1 MVARSNRRL
10 SLEKRRKAVDVY
22 PLEELEASY
31 INNHE
36 QRNSSPKTIA
46 RYQQSFADFRRFL
59 TESSLKPTSAVLTND
74 VMTKYSTWLKNTPI
88 RGWRGS
94 TVRSVHGTH
103 GRLRDMKAFA
113 RWLEEEDYIDKAP
126 KVVLPKLP
134 QGLFPILTE
143 AEITTLMQCR
153 HLSGGSEQA
162 VRNMAIFAL
171 MVETGLR
178 LSEVASIKLADLDLD
193 NATIQVWG
201 KGHKQRRVFFTPVV
215 ETRLRD
221 WLKIR
226 FEDDDS
232 LFQLTSR
239 GIQQVFVRIR
249 KETGIEIHPHKL
261 RHQAATYMVRAH
273 ANTHTVQRILGHS
286 SVTVTEK
293 YLSLADED
301 LQAQHAAAS
310 PFERVTS
317 LVETPQAR
325 KRRRLKSA

>member
-1 MVARSNRRL
+1 MGAYSGRRL
-10 SLEKRRKAVDVY
+10 SLQRKRKAARMTS
-22 PLEELEASY
+22 LTQLEAGY
-31 INNHE
+31 IAHHTS
-36 QRNSSPKTIA
+36 RNSSTKTIE
-46 RYQQSFADFRRFL
+46 RYQQTFADFHRFL
-59 TESSLKPTSAVLTND
+59 TETNRPATSAALTAD
-74 VMTKYSTWLKNTPI
+74 TLAAFSSWLQTTPI

-94 TVRSVHGTH
+94 TTRSIHGTH
-103 GRLRDMKAFA
+103 ARLRDMKSFTH
-113 RWLEEEDYIDKAP
+113 WLAEEEYLEKAP

-134 QGLFPILTE
+134 QGLFPILSE
-143 AEITTLMQCR
+143 EQMRTLLTCR

-162 VRNMAIFAL
+162 TRNMAMFAL

-178 LSEVASIKLADLDLD
+178 LSEVANLKLSDMELESG
-193 NATIQVWG
+193 TIQVWG
-201 KGHKQRRVFFTPVV
+201 KGRKQRRVFFTPAV
-215 ETRLRD
+215 EARLRA

-232 LFQLTSR
+232 LFQLTPR

-249 KETGIEIHPHKL
+249 KETGVPIHPHKL

-301 LQAQHAAAS
+301 LQAAHAAAS
-310 PFERVTS
+310 PFERVTG
-317 LVETPQAR
+317 LIELPTPK
-325 KRRRLKSA
+325 KRRRLKTA